1 MHTITSHNNKYSLLD
16 TITCAFTEQIALF
29 CERIL
34 PVNDAVN
41 VLERVERDAPNQK
54 ARSCSGTLSLS
65 LPKTPKKS
73 RNKISVLLF

>member
-34 PVNDAVN
+34 PVNHAVN
-41 VLERVERDAPNQK
+41 VLERVERDTPNQK
-54 ARSCSGTLSLS
+54 ARSFSGTLSLS